1 MCVAQASKYARNLE
15 RLQPVLEKYLQ
26 EGVLKEEFV
35 LDSIPKLMNTM
46 REANV
51 TLRWLMLH
59 NCALTPGKLCVG
71 LHPQGNEHLCDCT
84 VALCWRMLH
93 NCALTPGKLCAGH
106 HPQGNEHLRDCTV
119 TLHWLMLHNCAL
131 TPGKLMCWIPSPS

>member
-1 MCVAQASKYARNLE
+1 M
-15 RLQPVLEKYLQ
+15 LEKYLQ

-59 NCALTPGKLCVG
+59 NCALTPGELLQSAFFLLLVFMWMFLFAGFGG
-71 LHPQGNEHLCDCT
+71 LIPKFVNTMRET
-84 VALCWRMLH
+84 S
-93 NCALTPGKLCAGH
+93 
-106 HPQGNEHLRDCTV
+106 V
-119 TLHWLMLHNCAL
+119 TLL
-131 TPGKLMCWIPSPS
+131 